1 MTEKMTP
8 PTSDSVATSPSL
20 PRKRGSGQSWVTTL
34 AMVFL
39 MLAIALGAA
48 LWWQQKR
55 FDQSIREIAGQFQ
68 SQGTQLVDA
77 KRDARQATAMVDSHA
92 ARIAQ
97 LERAVR
103 EGQIQ
108 YSALEQAWQ
117 TFNKGMDDAILASD
131 VDRLLGLASQQ
142 LRLAGNVNN
151 AIVSLETALAMLV
164 RADRPAFSG
173 VQRAISMDL
182 DVLRAVPVVD
192 ATVISA
198 RLESLMSLIARAP
211 LLVPDGAVPRVSR
224 PDSAGSPG
232 AREVPR
238 PEDASKSENNA
249 VAPLA
254 AGPAGA
260 VSTPQGPTSDAQ
272 AGQAWWQRSL
282 SEAYSWPSRVV
293 TFLRQELAG
302 VIQVQRVSDPNAL
315 LISAEQAA
323 QLRANLR
330 SRVLTAQLALMMN
343 QQEIWKTEL
352 AAIEQAISTR
362 FDPKSMDVVA
372 AQRLVRELIQTPV
385 SVRLPDVSASLAA
398 LESARM
404 TEKSAASSPKTGE

>member
-1 MTEKMTP
+1 MTDTLNTP
-8 PTSDSVATSPSL
+8 SAETVLTPKPV
-20 PRKRGSGQSWVTTL
+20 RKRGTGQSWVTTI
-34 AMVFL
+34 AMLLL
-39 MLAIALGAA
+39 MLSIALGAA

-68 SQGTQLVDA
+68 SQASQLAEA

-92 ARIAQ
+92 GRIAH

-108 YSALEQAWQ
+108 YDALEQAWQ

-164 RADRPAFSG
+164 RADRPGFSG

-182 DVLRAVPVVD
+182 DVLRAVPVLD
-192 ATVISA
+192 SA
-198 RLESLMSLIARAP
+198 MITSRLESLMALIARAP
-211 LLVPDGAVPRVSR
+211 LLVPD
-224 PDSAGSPG
+224 
-232 AREVPR
+232 
-238 PEDASKSENNA
+238 
-249 VAPLA
+249 
-254 AGPAGA
+254 AGA
-260 VSTPQGPTSDAQ
+260 TTRSASNPVVASSATNQVASASSAASSSPASTDTKGGEGMLP
-272 AGQAWWQRSL
+272 WWDRVTQ
-282 SEAYSWPSRVV
+282 EIYSWPSRLGS
-293 TFLRQELAG
+293 FLRQEMAG
-302 VIQVQRVSDPNAL
+302 VIQVQRVNDPNAL
-315 LISAEQAA
+315 LVSAEQAA

-352 AAIEQAISTR
+352 AAIEQAITSR
-362 FDPKSMDVVA
+362 FDPKSVDVTA
-372 AQRLVRELIQTPV
+372 ALKLVRELAATPI
-385 SVRLPDVSASLAA
+385 SIRLPDVSASLAA
-398 LESARM
+398 LESARLAD
-404 TEKSAASSPKTGE
+404 KPSPSSSKAGE

>member
-1 MTEKMTP
+1 MTDTLNTP
-8 PTSDSVATSPSL
+8 SAETVLTPKPV
-20 PRKRGSGQSWVTTL
+20 RKRGTGQSWVTTI
-34 AMVFL
+34 AMLLL

-68 SQGTQLVDA
+68 SQASQLAEA

-92 ARIAQ
+92 GRIAH

-108 YSALEQAWQ
+108 YDALEQAWQ

-164 RADRPAFSG
+164 RADRPGFSG

-182 DVLRAVPVVD
+182 DVLRAVPVLD
-192 ATVISA
+192 SA
-198 RLESLMSLIARAP
+198 IITSRLESLMALIARAP
-211 LLVPDGAVPRVSR
+211 LLVPD
-224 PDSAGSPG
+224 
-232 AREVPR
+232 
-238 PEDASKSENNA
+238 
-249 VAPLA
+249 
-254 AGPAGA
+254 AGA
-260 VSTPQGPTSDAQ
+260 TTGSASNPVVASSATNQVASASSAASSSPASTDSKAMDNMLP
-272 AGQAWWQRSL
+272 WWDRVTQ
-282 SEAYSWPSRVV
+282 EIYSWPSRLGS
-293 TFLRQELAG
+293 FLRQEMAG
-302 VIQVQRVSDPNAL
+302 VIQVQRVNDPNAL
-315 LISAEQAA
+315 LVSTEQAA

-352 AAIEQAISTR
+352 AAIEQAITSR
-362 FDPKSMDVVA
+362 FDPKSVDVTA
-372 AQRLVRELIQTPV
+372 ALKLVRELAATPI
-385 SVRLPDVSASLAA
+385 SIRLPDVSASLAA
-398 LESARM
+398 LESARLAD
-404 TEKSAASSPKTGE
+404 KPSPSSSKAGE

>member
-1 MTEKMTP
+1 MTDTLNTP
-8 PTSDSVATSPSL
+8 SAETVLTPKPV
-20 PRKRGSGQSWVTTL
+20 RKRGTGQSWVTTI
-34 AMVFL
+34 AMLLL

-68 SQGTQLVDA
+68 SQASQLAEA

-92 ARIAQ
+92 GRIAH

-108 YSALEQAWQ
+108 YDALEQAWQ

-164 RADRPAFSG
+164 RADRPGFSG

-182 DVLRAVPVVD
+182 DVLRAVPVLD
-192 ATVISA
+192 SA
-198 RLESLMSLIARAP
+198 MITSRLESLMALIARAP
-211 LLVPDGAVPRVSR
+211 LLVPD
-224 PDSAGSPG
+224 
-232 AREVPR
+232 
-238 PEDASKSENNA
+238 
-249 VAPLA
+249 
-254 AGPAGA
+254 AGA
-260 VSTPQGPTSDAQ
+260 TTGSASNPVVASSATNQVASASSAASSSPASTDSKAMDNILP
-272 AGQAWWQRSL
+272 WWDRVTQ
-282 SEAYSWPSRVV
+282 EIYSWPSRLGS
-293 TFLRQELAG
+293 FLRQEMAG
-302 VIQVQRVSDPNAL
+302 VIQVQRVNDPNAL
-315 LISAEQAA
+315 LVSTEQAA

-352 AAIEQAISTR
+352 AAIEQAITSR
-362 FDPKSMDVVA
+362 FDPKSVDVTA
-372 AQRLVRELIQTPV
+372 ALKLVRELAATPI
-385 SVRLPDVSASLAA
+385 SIRLPDVSASLAA
-398 LESARM
+398 LESARLAD
-404 TEKSAASSPKTGE
+404 KPSPSSSKAGE

>member
-1 MTEKMTP
+1 MTEKLTP
-8 PTSDSVATSPSL
+8 PPDDSLAAPAKL
-20 PRKRGSGQSWVTTL
+20 PRKRGTGQSWATTL
-34 AMVFL
+34 AMLFL
-39 MLAIALGAA
+39 MLAIGLGAA

-55 FDQSIREIAGQFQ
+55 FDQSVREIAGQFQ
-68 SQGTQLVDA
+68 SQGSLLADA

-92 ARIAQ
+92 GRIAQ

-173 VQRAISMDL
+173 VQRAISLDL
-182 DVLRAVPVVD
+182 DVLRAVPIVD
-192 ATVISA
+192 ATVITS
-198 RLESLMSLIARAP
+198 RLESLMVLISRAP
-211 LLVPDGAVPRVSR
+211 LLVPDG
-224 PDSAGSPG
+224 
-232 AREVPR
+232 
-238 PEDASKSENNA
+238 
-249 VAPLA
+249 VAPLTTKSDDNASTA
-254 AGPAGA
+254 AGSASAPVGKAAAQTTPASSPKSEL
-260 VSTPQGPTSDAQ
+260 V
-272 AGQAWWQRSL
+272 GQHPGEEKSWWRDSL
-282 SEAYSWPSRVV
+282 NEIYSWSSRAMS
-293 TFLRQELAG
+293 FLRHELAG
-302 VIQVQRVSDPNAL
+302 VIQVQRVNDPNAL
-315 LISAEQAA
+315 LVSAEQAA

-343 QQEIWKTEL
+343 QPEIWKTEL
-352 AAIEQAISTR
+352 AAIDQTISTR
-362 FDPKSMDVVA
+362 FDPRSADVSA
-372 AQRLVRELIQTPV
+372 AQRLVKDLLQTPI
-385 SVRLPDVSASLAA
+385 SIKLPDVSSSLAA

-404 TEKSAASSPKTGE
+404 NDKASVSNPKAGD

>member
-1 MTEKMTP
+1 MTP
-8 PTSDSVATSPSL
+8 PTSDSVATSGKL
-20 PRKRGSGQSWVTTL
+20 PRKRGSGQSWATTL
-34 AMVFL
+34 AMLFL
-39 MLAIALGAA
+39 MLAIGLGAA

-55 FDQSIREIAGQFQ
+55 FDQSVREIAGQFQ
-68 SQGTQLVDA
+68 SQGAQLADA
-77 KRDARQATAMVDSHA
+77 KRDARQAAAMVDSHA
-92 ARIAQ
+92 GRIAQ

-192 ATVISA
+192 ATAISA

-211 LLVPDGAVPRVSR
+211 LLVPDSDARRPTK
-224 PDSAGSPG
+224 PDSSGSSSADG
-232 AREVPR
+232 VARS
-238 PEDASKSENNA
+238 EDAPKSENA
-249 VAPLA
+249 SSASAKATSPTVTTSPP
-254 AGPAGA
+254 GPAM
-260 VSTPQGPTSDAQ
+260 TSNSE
-272 AGQAWWQRSL
+272 QAWWSQPL
-282 SEAYSWPSRVV
+282 KEVYAWPSRLASFV
-293 TFLRQELAG
+293 RQELAG
-302 VIQVQRVSDPNAL
+302 VIQVQRVNDPNAL
-315 LISAEQAA
+315 LISPEQAA

-352 AAIEQAISTR
+352 AAIEHAISTR
-362 FDPKSMDVVA
+362 FDPKSNDVLA

-385 SVRLPDVSASLAA
+385 SVKLPDVSSSLAA

-404 TEKSAASSPKTGE
+404 ADKVSASSPKAGE